1 MIDYRYTIA
10 DEDAQIS
17 DPAGFCRPAEDLDA
31 SFQIKGVN
39 LSKSNR
45 MTSSLNSPLFIILF
59 LSILLVVA
67 FLYSSVGHGG
77 ASGYLA
83 IMALFSAD
91 PAIMKSS
98 ALILNVCVSFIA
110 FFTYYRSG
118 FFNWKLFLP
127 FAITSIPASFIGAT
141 ITLDG
146 SLYKNILGFILVIPI
161 LSLLGIRGKEPAGG
175 LKDFQWQFALII
187 GAVIGLMSGMLGIGG
202 GILLSP
208 VILFLHWAK
217 MKETAAVSALFILVN
232 SVAGIIGLL
241 SKGTGTF
248 NLDIIAPLLVAV
260 TGGVLG
266 SYFGA
271 KKFNNKVLS
280 YILAFVLLIA
290 CVKLIQA

>member
-1 MIDYRYTIA
+1 M
-10 DEDAQIS
+10 
-17 DPAGFCRPAEDLDA
+17 
-31 SFQIKGVN
+31 
-39 LSKSNR
+39 SNII
-45 MTSSLNSPLFIILF
+45 NSPLFLILF

-98 ALILNVCVSFIA
+98 ALILNVFVSFIA

-127 FAITSIPASFIGAT
+127 FAITSIPASFIGAM

-146 SLYKNILGFILVIPI
+146 SLYKNILGFILIIPI
-161 LSLLGIRGKEPAGG
+161 LSLLGIRGKEPAA
-175 LKDFQWQFALII
+175 LKDFQWQYALII
-187 GAVIGLMSGMLGIGG
+187 GAIIGLMSGMLGIGG

-208 VILFLHWAK
+208 VILFLHWAR

-232 SVAGIIGLL
+232 SIAGIIGLL

-248 NLDIIAPLLVAV
+248 NVDIIPPLLIAI

-290 CVKLIQA
+290 CVKLIQS